1 MFQSTLQHQLKNNML
16 KLITVGK
23 MKNRALAEICADFT
37 DRLKRFGGLEIVEL
51 KDSTPEKEGERII
64 ESLKN
69 FKGRV
74 YVMSE
79 EGRTFSSK
87 EFSQKLEQD
96 ELIGGSAFVIGS
108 AYGLSEATKKRA
120 DILMSMSPMT
130 FTHEFAR
137 AILIEQIYRAK
148 TITAK
153 TGYHH

>member
-1 MFQSTLQHQLKNNML
+1 ML

-87 EFSQKLEQD
+87 EFYDKNPCNHCVGNGCDDCRDCPYSEYRHQLSQKVYDLEQKFKQ
-96 ELIGGSAFVIGS
+96 E
-108 AYGLSEATKKRA
+108 YGEDYDTFKENERKKEKPAALWPAGIRVSKNFLA
-120 DILMSMSPMT
+120 
-130 FTHEFAR
+130 H
-137 AILIEQIYRAK
+137 
-148 TITAK
+148 
-153 TGYHH
+153 G

>member
-1 MFQSTLQHQLKNNML
+1 ML

-23 MKNRALAEICADFT
+23 VKNRAIAEICDDFSG
-37 DRLKRFGGLEIVEL
+37 RLRRFGGIEIVEL
-51 KDSTPEKEGERII
+51 KDSTPEKEGEKML

-79 EGRTFSSK
+79 EGKMFTSR

-96 ELIGGSAFVIGS
+96 ELVGASAFVIGS
-108 AYGLSEATKKRA
+108 AYGLSDAIKKRA
-120 DILMSMSPMT
+120 DILMAMSPMT

-137 AILIEQIYRAK
+137 AILLEQIYRAK
-148 TITAK
+148 TISAK